1 MAEEVRKVQPKSMY
15 LMRLDVPEEKELVT
29 GNVYSETM
37 GTGSNAKKLKGGSR
51 DKNLPVIYG
60 GSDVTMNIKEVK
72 PQLKMFG
79 YALDMVNY
87 SKDKNGFKI
96 SEDTVL
102 PYTSI
107 VNDTSMENRD
117 PYTAWGNSSSADVLF
132 EQYVEWATSVKKNLY
147 ADVTLKVEGKKDTKE
162 FNNFNVSMSSLVSKD
177 EQSKHS
183 ETSQYPIYIRRGEID
198 TSGIGYQALLKQIA
212 SDYQCSEE
220 EAKKLFEESN
230 MYQTIL
236 KGIEDIKDD
245 FNKSQNV
252 NTDDNGAHA
261 VRSENT
267 DDNWYDEEVKVFLIR
282 RYESQPVEFKNIVLT
297 DKIDYNLAP
306 DSTAGRDNKTTAQQ
320 KRYDSNEGKWYL
332 TLYFKNDRKD
342 TTNLYL
348 SENDRYAPD
357 KGVVDTK
364 ENYFKGGSVLI
375 NNLYIDG
382 ADFKIPSIE

>member
-1 MAEEVRKVQPKSMY
+1 M
-15 LMRLDVPEEKELVT
+15 
-29 GNVYSETM
+29 
-37 GTGSNAKKLKGGSR
+37 
-51 DKNLPVIYG
+51 
-60 GSDVTMNIKEVK
+60 
-72 PQLKMFG
+72 
-79 YALDMVNY
+79 
-87 SKDKNGFKI
+87 
-96 SEDTVL
+96 
-102 PYTSI
+102 
-107 VNDTSMENRD
+107 
-117 PYTAWGNSSSADVLF
+117 LF

-220 EAKKLFEESN
+220 EAKKLSEESN

-297 DKIDYNLAP
+297 DKIDYNCCGQAFL
-306 DSTAGRDNKTTAQQ
+306 
-320 KRYDSNEGKWYL
+320 
-332 TLYFKNDRKD
+332 
-342 TTNLYL
+342 
-348 SENDRYAPD
+348 
-357 KGVVDTK
+357 
-364 ENYFKGGSVLI
+364 
-375 NNLYIDG
+375 
-382 ADFKIPSIE
+382 